1 MEPPNAYAERPEAI
15 LYRPETG
22 LHIDRGNRNEL
33 VELAGCRRRAWRRAP
48 AVEVAHGRPERIAEA
63 SQSLA

>member
-1 MEPPNAYAERPEAI
+1 MEPPNANPERPEPI

-22 LHIDRGNRNEL
+22 QHTDRGDRNEL
-33 VELAGCRRRAWRRAP
+33 VELAGCRHRAWRRAL
-48 AVEVAHGRPERIAEA
+48 AVEEARGRRERIAEA